1 LIDEVAQLF
10 RDMEAPEN
18 PDLLA
23 MYRQQMRDLTLQT
36 LSINKARGAMPASV
50 KH

>member
-1 LIDEVAQLF
+1 
-10 RDMEAPEN
+10 
-18 PDLLA
+18 

-50 KH
+50 KHKAS